1 MPFQP
6 VAIDIG
12 GVKYILRASSD
23 PTKIAGN
30 KNCCCRTCTNPCE
43 PDGWSWF
50 TCTIT
55 DWAAFSAALDLSDCD
70 PLACDASC
78 LTPPDDCITP
88 PFPLPS
94 AWNPNTTSCGQ
105 VFQWAGAFV
114 GQLTGGGFGCGIV
127 ALDYTTASNILA
139 IGNVPVYAVLSFDIV
154 ACEWVLAVFCGI
166 DGLGDIIWAGA
177 KSGGATPAGT
187 YTRFGGTS
195 ATPATATIGI

>member
-1 MPFQP
+1 MSFQP
-6 VAIDIG
+6 VVIIG
-12 GVKYILRASSD
+12 GDGQKHILRSSVD
-23 PTKIAGN
+23 STKIAGDLA
-30 KNCCCRTCTNPCE
+30 CCCGACTNPCE
-43 PDGWSWF
+43 PDGWQWF

-55 DWAAFSAALDLSDCD
+55 DWAAFVAALDLSDCD

-78 LTPPDDCITP
+78 LIPPDDCITP
-88 PFPLPS
+88 PFPLPF
-94 AWNPNTTSCGQ
+94 AWNPNTGTCGQ
-105 VFQWAGAFV
+105 VFQWYGAFT
-114 GQLTGGGFGCGIV
+114 GQLTSGCGIV

-177 KSGGATPAGT
+177 KSGGATPAGV